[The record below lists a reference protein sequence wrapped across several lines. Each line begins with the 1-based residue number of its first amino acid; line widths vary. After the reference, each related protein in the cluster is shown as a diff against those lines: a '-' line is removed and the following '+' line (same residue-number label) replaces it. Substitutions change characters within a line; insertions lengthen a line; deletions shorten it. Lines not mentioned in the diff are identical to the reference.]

1 MPVRIG
7 ELLLKEKRITPDQL
21 QQALNHQKAN
31 GGKLGYNLVK
41 MGVVKDE
48 EITALLSKQYGVPSI
63 NLTQFEIDPTV
74 IKLIPADTAQKYQ
87 IVPLSRAGA
96 TLTIAMTDPTNVFAM
111 DDIKFM
117 TGYNVEPVVAS
128 ETAVIEAIQKYYPAA
143 AKAVSGGVGAGGSRG
158 TERARDGEPGASRSC
173 RRRSKGPRRRR
184 GARGAARRSA
194 RRRWRSR
201 ARMRRSSGSST
212 SC

>member
-7 ELLLKEKRITPDQL
+7 ELLLKEKRITPEQL

-31 GGKLGYNLVK
+31 GGKLGFNLVK
-41 MGVVKDE
+41 LGFVKDE

-63 NLTQFEIDPTV
+63 NLAQFDIDPGV
-74 IKLIPADTAQKYQ
+74 VKLIPPDTAHKYQ
-87 IVPLSRAGA
+87 IVPLSRSGA

-128 ETAVIEAIQKYYPAA
+128 ETAVTDAIQKYYPTGTT
-143 AKAVSGGVGAGGSRG
+143 KGGGGGS
-158 TERARDGEPGASRSC
+158 TVAVAAPGASALEMA
-173 RRRSKGPRRRR
+173 SKGLEEMQ
-184 GARGAARRSA
+184 ALDAAADVEVLEELEEISA
-194 RRRWRSR
+194 E
-201 ARMRRSSGSST
+201 AL
-212 SC
+212 

>member
-41 MGVVKDE
+41 MGFVKDE

-63 NLTQFEIDPTV
+63 NLTQFEIDPGGHQAHSRGYGDE
-74 IKLIPADTAQKYQ
+74 IPD
-87 IVPLSRAGA
+87 RAAEPRRRDAHDCDDGSDQRLRDGRHQVHDRLQRGA
-96 TLTIAMTDPTNVFAM
+96 GRRLGDGGPRG
-111 DDIKFM
+111 D
-117 TGYNVEPVVAS
+117 
-128 ETAVIEAIQKYYPAA
+128 QKYYPAA
-143 AKAVSGGVGAGGSRG
+143 AKAVRGGVGAGGGRG
-158 TERARDGEPGASRSC
+158 TERPRDGEPGASKSC
-173 RRRSKGPRRRR
+173 RRRSRASPATSRSSRSC
-184 GARGAARRSA
+184 RRSA
-194 RRRWRSR
+194 PRRWRSR

>member
-63 NLTQFEIDPTV
+63 NLTQFEIDPGV
-74 IKLIPADTAQKYQ
+74 IKLIPADTATKYQ

-128 ETAVIEAIQKYYPAA
+128 ETAVIEAIAKYYPAVAKNVA
-143 AKAVSGGVGAGGSRG
+143 AAAARESAGGASALDMATRG
-158 TERARDGEPGASRSC
+158 LEELQALEGASDVEVLEELEEI
-173 RRRSKGPRRRR
+173 
-184 GARGAARRSA
+184 SA
-194 RRRWRSR
+194 E
-201 ARMRRSSGSST
+201 AL
-212 SC
+212 